1 MTPHSWPCVVD
12 SFPKQLLPKTILT
25 ESVNKITAL
34 ACVYK
39 QQLYLN
45 KVNTLRQQHSFQ
57 QCKGTCIIN
66 YGEAQW
72 MQMRTVQGLFSIQ
85 KTKTRSE
92 AEKTCKAV
100 YNLKSNRKRWGFGWE
115 MLLLPC
121 SLAGELNE
129 SQRTRLK
136 QAATA
141 FKSKL
146 STMFFIKTFF
156 LFSFLSQLFIYNSLY
171 TLHFI
176 KGRQAFVGQ
185 KDLSAGSQEL
195 MSKFPWVSFKH
206 TGK

>member
-1 MTPHSWPCVVD
+1 M
-12 SFPKQLLPKTILT
+12 
-25 ESVNKITAL
+25 
-34 ACVYK
+34 
-39 QQLYLN
+39 
-45 KVNTLRQQHSFQ
+45 NTLSQQHSFQ

-92 AEKTCKAV
+92 AEKTCKAG

-136 QAATA
+136 QEATA
-141 FKSKL
+141 SKSKL

-156 LFSFLSQLFIYNSLY
+156 FLFSFLSQLLIYNSLY

-176 KGRQAFVGQ
+176 KGTPSFCRPERFECGLTRANVEIP
-185 KDLSAGSQEL
+185 LSV
-195 MSKFPWVSFKH
+195 F
-206 TGK
+206 